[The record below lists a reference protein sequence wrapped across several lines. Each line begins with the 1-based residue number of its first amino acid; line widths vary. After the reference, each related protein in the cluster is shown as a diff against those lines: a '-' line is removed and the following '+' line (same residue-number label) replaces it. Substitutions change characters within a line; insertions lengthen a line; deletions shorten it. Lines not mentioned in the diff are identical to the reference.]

1 MWPGSIIPTPFRLRF
16 KRTEFNSVASSYWYV
31 ITAGVNPSG
40 AAATGDGDHARTDE
54 KVSARICGQV
64 RSDRL
69 SSAHGARTH
78 FC

>member
-54 KVSARICGQV
+54 KVSARICGQGCV
-64 RSDRL
+64 
-69 SSAHGARTH
+69 
-78 FC
+78 